1 MWDDHTIVGRLISV
15 AAERC
20 PLIRAISAVSGMHGG
35 NVSQSLL
42 ENDCEITSSHHRK

>member
-1 MWDDHTIVGRLISV
+1 MWDDHTMVGGLISV

-20 PLIRAISAVSGMHGG
+20 PLIRELSVVSGIHGG

-42 ENDCEITSSHHRK
+42 ETDCEITSSHHRK